1 MVEKYFSS
9 FSFLRTSRIIWA
21 PLSRIVFHLAQ
32 KYNFYPLLFNY
43 FSNLFSTDSSFIFSY
58 FDILI

>member
-9 FSFLRTSRIIWA
+9 FSFLRTSRIIWT
-21 PLSRIVFHLAQ
+21 PLSRIIFHLVQ
-32 KYNFYPLLFNY
+32 KYDFYLSQFNY